1 MRSNGV
7 TELKIWV
14 LQYRCFFSDFH
25 EVPTCD
31 EIMGKWSQEEMK
43 EEMYSIISQAIVF

>member
-14 LQYRCFFSDFH
+14 LQDRCFYSDFH

-31 EIMGKWSQEEMK
+31 EIMEKWSQAKMK
-43 EEMYSIISQAIVF
+43 AEMYSIKAKL

>member
-7 TELKIWV
+7 TKLKIWV
-14 LQYRCFFSDFH
+14 LKDRYFSVTFN

-31 EIMGKWSQEEMK
+31 EIMGKWSQVEIEV
-43 EEMYSIISQAIVF
+43 ECIS

>member
-14 LQYRCFFSDFH
+14 LQYRCFSVTFNDFH
-25 EVPTCD
+25 ET
-31 EIMGKWSQEEMK
+31 MGKWSQAEIK
-43 EEMYSIISQAIVF
+43 AEMYSIISQAIVF